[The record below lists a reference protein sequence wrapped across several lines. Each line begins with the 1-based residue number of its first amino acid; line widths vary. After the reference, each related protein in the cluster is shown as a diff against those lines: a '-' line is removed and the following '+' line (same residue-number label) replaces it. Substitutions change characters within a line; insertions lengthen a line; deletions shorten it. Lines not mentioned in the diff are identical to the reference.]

1 MCEGCDRNNW
11 NKERG
16 ISEFDEYQSFYEK
29 LVLLKYMM
37 HTNTAEKLAEH
48 RQAVMEGK
56 NMDRFSE
63 KDWKIFRSKIAGW
76 QEAYMDRLNKE
87 YMEILSGEG
96 AASEKF
102 WKLEKRIK
110 EDKKDCGVQCEMSRS
125 NQLYIMLELLNEGAI
140 TMDDLQLENQI
151 LKNILDKAGLSC
163 HKELSVL
170 GQIDTKEAYDLEQG
184 KRIIHPKA
192 ITENM
197 AKYAIL
203 CIHVLPG
210 LYHQEV

>member
-1 MCEGCDRNNW
+1 
-11 NKERG
+11 
-16 ISEFDEYQSFYEK
+16 
-29 LVLLKYMM
+29 
-37 HTNTAEKLAEH
+37 
-48 RQAVMEGK
+48 
-56 NMDRFSE
+56 
-63 KDWKIFRSKIAGW
+63 
-76 QEAYMDRLNKE
+76 
-87 YMEILSGEG
+87 
-96 AASEKF
+96 
-102 WKLEKRIK
+102 
-110 EDKKDCGVQCEMSRS
+110 MSRS

-184 KRIIHPKA
+184 KRIIHPNA

-197 AKYAIL
+197 AIYAIL

>member
-63 KDWKIFRSKIAGW
+63 KDWKLFRSKIAGW

-102 WKLEKRIK
+102 WKLEERIK

>member
-56 NMDRFSE
+56 NMHRFSE
-63 KDWKIFRSKIAGW
+63 KDWKLFRSKIAGW
-76 QEAYMDRLNKE
+76 QEAYMDRLNEE

-110 EDKKDCGVQCEMSRS
+110 EDKKDCGVQCEKSRS

-197 AKYAIL
+197 AS
-203 CIHVLPG
+203 IHVLPG